1 VSEQMYFEELSIEE
15 KVIAT
20 INYIKNKKGASI
32 RGQKQADQYR
42 FDNSCKIKKHLKGEK
57 KSSMR

>member
-1 VSEQMYFEELSIEE
+1 MYFEELSIEE